1 SPPPRRLR
9 VAIGSTE
16 ARRSSSPAAAT
27 SASIE
32 PFSGRSTIM
41 SGRCRGSLSPPVAA
55 AIARHRPT
63 SRSSAELTPVL
74 STSKV
79 STTKPTEPNK
89 GNENDRH
96 DQTDQG
102 LQLLGRRPRHH

>member
-1 SPPPRRLR
+1 QAACTAP
-9 VAIGSTE
+9 
-16 ARRSSSPAAAT
+16 PAAAT
-27 SASIE
+27 SGSVS
-32 PFSGRSTIM
+32 PFSGRSRIM
-41 SGRCRGSLSPPVAA
+41 AGRCRGSLSPPVAA

-63 SRSSAELTPVL
+63 SRSSAELTAPF